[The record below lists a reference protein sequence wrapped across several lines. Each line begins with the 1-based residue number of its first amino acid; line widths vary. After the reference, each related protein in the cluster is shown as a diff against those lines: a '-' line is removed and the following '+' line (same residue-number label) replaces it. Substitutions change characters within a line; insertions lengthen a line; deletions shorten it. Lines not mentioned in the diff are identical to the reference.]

1 MSYSN
6 QFFKAI
12 GIDPAVKSSIG
23 SVSKKIGVPIER
35 LKFYNETNTLPSGR
49 DLEAINSV
57 LGISELS
64 LMLKMGRLD
73 HSILEAIQNNSE
85 EVLKIISSDC
95 KIYKNQINVG
105 DAELKFAT
113 ALGKMYQG
121 DCLAVMKMIK
131 SDSVDLV
138 FADPPFNLDKLYPS
152 NMNDNI
158 KIETYI
164 KWSEAWIAEC
174 IRILKPGGS
183 FFTWNLPLWNSKFS
197 SFIHGRMNFRH
208 WIATDIKYSLPI
220 QGRLYPSH
228 YSLLYFNKGSKPNYF
243 NADRLPMQTCP
254 KCFGDLKD
262 YGGYKHK
269 MNPLGINLTDVW
281 YDIPPV
287 RHAKYKNRGAN
298 ELSIKLLDRIIEM
311 ASVEGDIV
319 FDPFGGAGTTYI
331 VAEIK
336 GRKWIGSEL
345 GPVDIIENRLKN
357 LKAEADHLEQYR
369 DKYNTLFTEKVKVER
384 DKRGLWTYESAQEKN
399 SIKLRSINSKP
410 FDD

>member
-12 GIDPAVKSSIG
+12 GVNIEIKSSLKNI
-23 SVSKKIGVPIER
+23 SKKIGVPVER
-35 LKFYNETNTLPSGR
+35 LKFYNETNTLPSGH
-49 DLEAINSV
+49 DLEAINSY
-57 LGISELS
+57 LGVSELN

-73 HSILEAIQNNSE
+73 QATLEAIQKNSDE
-85 EVLKIISSDC
+85 LIKIIANDYEDS
-95 KIYKNQINVG
+95 KIKVNAGSV
-105 DAELKFAT
+105 ELKFET
-113 ALGKMYQG
+113 NLGRMYQG
-121 DCLAVMKMIK
+121 DCLAVMNMID

-152 NMNDNI
+152 NMDDNL
-158 KIETYI
+158 KTESYI
-164 KWSEAWIAEC
+164 KWSEAWIGEC

-183 FFTWNLPLWNSKFS
+183 FFTWNLPLWNSKFA

-228 YSLLYFNKGSKPNYF
+228 YSLLYFNKGVKPNYF
-243 NADRLPMQTCP
+243 SADRLPMQTCP

-319 FDPFGGAGTTYI
+319 FDPFGGAGTTY
-331 VAEIK
+331 VVSEIK

-345 GPVDIIENRLKN
+345 GPVDTIENRLNN
-357 LKAEADHLEQYR
+357 LSDETSYLEQYR
-369 DKYNTLFTEKVKVER
+369 ESYNTLFTSKIKTER
-384 DKRGLWTYESAQEKN
+384 SKRGLWTYESAQEKN
-399 SIKLRSINSKP
+399 ANKLKNINKNL
-410 FDD
+410 FD